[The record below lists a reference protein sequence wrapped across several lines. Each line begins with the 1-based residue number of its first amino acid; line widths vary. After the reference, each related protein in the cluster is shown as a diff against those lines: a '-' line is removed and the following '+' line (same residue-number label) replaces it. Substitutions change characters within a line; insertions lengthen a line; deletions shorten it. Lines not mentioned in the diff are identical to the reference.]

1 MMRVPRIPN
10 LEGMELLNMKWTDIW
25 RAPFRYDHY
34 GYIWDSNNVM
44 TFTVNDLTEENDQW
58 MQEFCDNMVKALNDE
73 KCKQYPGLNVKDGCD
88 LYKGEELI
96 GFFRGWGHLTG
107 GLKMSSEEAAAIQ
120 DEMIEFIMSKMTK

>member
-1 MMRVPRIPN
+1 
-10 LEGMELLNMKWTDIW
+10 MKWTDIW

-58 MQEFCDNMVKALNDE
+58 MQEFCDNMVKALNNE
-73 KCKQYPGLNVKDGCD
+73 ECKQYSGLNVKDGCD
-88 LYKGEELI
+88 LYKDEELI

-107 GLKMSSEEAAAIQ
+107 GLKMTPEEAAAIQ
-120 DEMIEFIMSKMTK
+120 DKMIEFVMSKIYIHWYFRLQDSGWMGTL